1 MSDRDHTLHHAH
13 LPLLSNREE
22 VLALHLPPGRRL
34 ERDSFFPCA
43 QPKKEGAGVTLQDR
57 GAKGKLVLTSGI
69 FAGIA
74 VPKFRVKPS
83 GSSCALADRPRRL
96 RRLFKLNK
104 SFLMIPVDEKMQRVK
119 TRPEQRK

>member
-1 MSDRDHTLHHAH
+1 MTILCIMPISPCSVIAKRS
-13 LPLLSNREE
+13 LLCTFHQADDLSAI
-22 VLALHLPPGRRL
+22 LSSPALN
-34 ERDSFFPCA
+34 
-43 QPKKEGAGVTLQDR
+43 QKKEGAGVTLQDR

-104 SFLMIPVDEKMQRVK
+104 SFLMIPVDERMQRVK
-119 TRPEQRK
+119 TRSEQRK